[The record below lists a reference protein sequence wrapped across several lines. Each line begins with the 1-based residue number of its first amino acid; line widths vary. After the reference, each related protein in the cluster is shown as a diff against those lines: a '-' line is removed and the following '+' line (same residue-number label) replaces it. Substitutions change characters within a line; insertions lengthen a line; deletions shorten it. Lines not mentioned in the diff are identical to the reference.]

1 MKNLKTPFFLLV
13 LIAAVY
19 SFTSYEK
26 VYYGYSKAE
35 LRDLYG
41 SGNPDLWPEALLF
54 DEARE
59 GFKDIGVLPK
69 VVFPENNP
77 YSDAKAELGKLLF
90 FDPRISQSRQ
100 ISCAS
105 CHDPELMWADVRRVS
120 YGHDR
125 QQGVRNTPTIVNV
138 AFSDDYFWD
147 GRAVTLE
154 EQVKTPLESPIEMNM
169 HSRLAVRS
177 IRKIKGYQDYF
188 IKAFGDKKVTEDR
201 VAKAIA
207 TFERTLVS
215 PPSKFDKFIS
225 GDKKLF
231 TDSEVRGLHF
241 FRTKANCIN
250 CHNTPYFSDNKYHN
264 LGLTQIGTQEE
275 DLGRYEITKNP
286 EDVGKF
292 KTPTMREVSK
302 TGPYMHNG
310 MFADLR
316 EVLEQYSDG
325 MPDEKVVSKGALISK
340 KSEMITSFASDES
353 ELDDIENFLKTLHS
367 YREKIRPPVLP
378 K

>member
-1 MKNLKTPFFLLV
+1 MKK
-13 LIAAVY
+13 LIPILAAAVIIFSY
-19 SFTSYEK
+19 SKNEK

-41 SGNPDLWPEALLF
+41 SGNPELWPEALLF
-54 DEARE
+54 EEARE
-59 GFKDIGVLPK
+59 GFKDIGALPAVK
-69 VVFPENNP
+69 YPQNNP
-77 YSDAKAELGKLLF
+77 YSKEKEELGKLLF
-90 FDPRISQSRQ
+90 FDPRLSQSRQ

-125 QQGVRNTPTIVNV
+125 QLGTRNTPTILNI

-147 GRAVTLE
+147 GRALTLE
-154 EQVKTPLESPIEMNM
+154 EQVKTPLESPVEMNM
-169 HSRLAVRS
+169 HSRVAVKS
-177 IRKIKGYQDYF
+177 IKKIKGYQNYF
-188 IKAFGDKKVTEDR
+188 LKAFGDKKISEER
-201 VAKAIA
+201 IAQAIA

-225 GDKKLF
+225 GEKDLF

-264 LGLTQIGTQEE
+264 LGMTHLGTAEE
-275 DLGRYEITKNP
+275 DLGRYQATKNLD
-286 EDVGKF
+286 DVGKF
-292 KTPTMREVSK
+292 KTPTLREVSK
-302 TGPYMHNG
+302 TAPYMHNG
-310 MFADLR
+310 SFSDLR
-316 EVLEQYSDG
+316 EILEKYSEG
-325 MPDEKVVSKGALISK
+325 MDEEKIKSKGNLISK
-340 KSEMITSFASDES
+340 KSAMVTSFATDDT
-353 ELDDIENFLKTLHS
+353 ELEDIENFLRTLHS
-367 YREKIRPPVLP
+367 YKEKIRPPHLP